1 MAGDAIVDDISN
13 LIRLKEQELHEIHE
27 IRTRKLEQVIED
39 RDRLLVECNSKF
51 EKLKEDFQYNFSLL
65 EARDREIKRLDD
77 IIRNLSSEL
86 SRRESDKKEL
96 VSQLESIRAEQIK
109 ANEHLSEEKAN
120 HKVYW

>member
-1 MAGDAIVDDISN
+1 M
-13 LIRLKEQELHEIHE
+13 
-27 IRTRKLEQVIED
+27 
-39 RDRLLVECNSKF
+39 
-51 EKLKEDFQYNFSLL
+51 YNFSLL

-120 HKVYW
+120 HKV